1 MPLGLY
7 ISVPFCRTKCSYC
20 NFASDVFSKS
30 AYENYVARVLE
41 DIATSRQLASELG
54 CALNET
60 ADSIYLGGGTPSI
73 LDAPQLLRIFAA
85 LRGQFAVTPDAEITV
100 ECAPG
105 TLTPALIETLLQ
117 CGVNRVSL
125 GVQSFVDREAQSVG
139 RLHKRSTVLEEIAR
153 LREAGLGNINIDL
166 IAGLPH
172 QTAESWAF
180 SVSETIA
187 TGVPHVSVYMLEVD
201 EDSRLGRELI
211 AGGARYHA
219 HFVPD
224 DDMTADFYHQACQML
239 ASAGIAQYEISNFA
253 RVGLA
258 SQNSESRGDEL
269 QNNESRH
276 NLKYW
281 TRQPYVGFGV
291 DAHSMLPL
299 VWGRAPSPVRVGT
312 AALGCPAE
320 RSSAVARTPSNAGS
334 AIAVDRIEADHHQ
347 GVRFATPDSLDAYMN
362 RASHTVTPVSAQAA
376 IEESFFL
383 GLRLNRGIDLESI
396 RTEFSPEFS
405 SESSS
410 ASLDCGKTHECV
422 DHRGRAALQGRV
434 SPAKSARASAPVAV
448 LPRQIALFR
457 SLFSRGESSYREGH
471 DFSRATSA
479 AEKAAALAAEASG
492 PQQEFSRDAVTAWE
506 SAINQCVQEGLLE
519 QQEATLRL
527 TARGRFLSNE
537 VFARFLI
544 EETKVGTGHVN
555 PR

>member
-30 AYENYVARVLE
+30 AYENYVARLLE
-41 DIATSRQLASELG
+41 DIANSHQLASELG
-54 CALNET
+54 CAHDDT

-73 LDAPQLLRIFAA
+73 LNASQLLRIFAA
-85 LRGQFAVTPDAEITV
+85 VRDRFTVTPDAEITV

-125 GVQSFVDREAQSVG
+125 GVQSFVDHEAQSVG
-139 RLHKRSTVLEEIAR
+139 RLHKRSTVLEEIGR

-187 TGVPHVSVYMLEVD
+187 TGVPHVSIYMLEVD

-224 DDMTADFYHQACQML
+224 DDATADFYQLACQML

-253 RVGLA
+253 RVA
-258 SQNSESRGDEL
+258 SRNSEL
-269 QNNESRH
+269 QNNESRQ

-281 TRQPYVGFGV
+281 TRQPYLGFGV
-291 DAHSMLPL
+291 DAHSMLEPL
-299 VWGRAPSPVRVGT
+299 VAWGRAPSRSCPERSRRVQAEQSPAAASGHGNSGFAT
-312 AALGCPAE
+312 AADP
-320 RSSAVARTPSNAGS
+320 
-334 AIAVDRIEADHHQ
+334 IEADRPQ
-347 GVRFATPDSLDAYMN
+347 AVRFATPDSLDAYMN
-362 RASHTVTPVSAQAA
+362 RAPHTVTSVSTQAA

-383 GLRLNRGIDLESI
+383 CLRLNRGIDLERL
-396 RTEFSPEFS
+396 RTE
-405 SESSS
+405 
-410 ASLDCGKTHECV
+410 
-422 DHRGRAALQGRV
+422 
-434 SPAKSARASAPVAV
+434 
-448 LPRQIALFR
+448 
-457 SLFSRGESSYREGH
+457 SRLREGH
-471 DFSRATSA
+471 DFSHAINA
-479 AEKAAALAAEASG
+479 AEKPALAARR
-492 PQQEFSRDAVTAWE
+492 QQQQVGCETVAAWD
-506 SAINQCVQEGLLE
+506 SAIKQSMHDGLLE
-519 QQEATLRL
+519 QQGTTLRL
-527 TARGRFLSNE
+527 TARGRLLSNE
-537 VFARFLI
+537 VFARFLA